1 MSKKVIIERKN
12 GEPHDP
18 ASSAGIACQVANIWL
33 RRSDPWQ
40 TLQAIEPG
48 TKYASVA
55 ALGEKA
61 LCEVLVDEQLA
72 EIWERALAP
81 LHKTLESHRAEVD
94 QIGAS
99 FAAFGGAFDA
109 LATAHRGDSD
119 KHAGLADLARE
130 VRSFDLY
137 NLDDKLFD
145 CLEVIFDI
153 EYCQRGLELS
163 A

>member
-18 ASSAGIACQVANIWL
+18 ASCAGIACQVANIWL

-55 ALGEKA
+55 ELGEWA
-61 LCEVLVDEQLA
+61 LCEVVVDEQRA
-72 EIWERALAP
+72 EIWSRAIGP
-81 LHKTLESHRAEVD
+81 LHKTLESHRAEVTR
-94 QIGAS
+94 IGES
-99 FAAFGGAFDA
+99 IAAFSGTLDA
-109 LATAHRGDSD
+109 LANAHWHSAYAYEGIT
-119 KHAGLADLARE
+119 DLARE
-130 VRSFDLY
+130 ARAFDLFE
-137 NLDDKLFD
+137 LEDKLFD
-145 CLEVIFDI
+145 CLEVVFDI

>member
-18 ASSAGIACQVANIWL
+18 ASCAGIACQVANIWL

-55 ALGEKA
+55 SLGEWA
-61 LCEVLVDEQLA
+61 LCEVVVDEQRA
-72 EIWERALAP
+72 AIWERALAP
-81 LHKTLESHRAEVD
+81 LHKTLESHRAEVSR
-94 QIGAS
+94 IGAS
-99 FAAFGGAFDA
+99 FAAFGGVFDA
-109 LATAHRGDSD
+109 LATAHRDDSD
-119 KHAGLADLARE
+119 KHTGLADLARE

-145 CLEVIFDI
+145 CLEVVFDI

-163 A
+163 G